1 MHPSLAPE
9 ELAARKAE
17 LCAEACALRREF
29 CDQAA
34 ELKPLAQAA
43 QFGWNAMQ
51 TFRKSDVAIPST
63 FGAAFGIAAERANPT
78 TGRLVGLVRN
88 ARIVMKAW
96 KMIRAFEGL
105 ALKSESGAS
114 N

>member
-63 FGAAFGIAAERANPT
+63 FGAAFGIAAERALPSSDLWI
-78 TGRLVGLVRN
+78 GFIRK
-88 ARIVMKAW
+88 ARIIAKAW
-96 KMIRAFEGL
+96 KIIRAFEGL
-105 ALKSESGAS
+105 ALKSEITGR